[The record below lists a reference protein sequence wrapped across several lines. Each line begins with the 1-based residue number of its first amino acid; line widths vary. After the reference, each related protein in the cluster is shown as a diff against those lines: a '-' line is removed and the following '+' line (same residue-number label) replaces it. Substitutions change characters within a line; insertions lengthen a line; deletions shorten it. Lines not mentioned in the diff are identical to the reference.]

1 MTSTPT
7 WTPPAGPSRR
17 VDGSMSLLVDMM
29 ANTLDEAYVERAAGR
44 AGNGPD
50 APSPPATT
58 RSPGRRVVVLLALL
72 ALGLLTG
79 AAVAQVR
86 DGQSATEGLRAELAD
101 EVRTR
106 TAESDRLTGAAE
118 RLRAEVAASQAE
130 LLGAGAAG
138 RAARERLELL
148 DLVTGSVPVQGPGIR
163 VVLVDAPAPDGQVG
177 DTPRRGASDSARIS
191 DRNLQ
196 DVVNA
201 LWDAGAEAVDVNGQ
215 RLTALTAI
223 RNAGEAVLVDFRPL
237 SPPYVVQAVGDP
249 ADLQLELLD
258 GPTGRRLTTYASLYG
273 WTVDVERSKE
283 LRLAGAG
290 LPELRAVVDPEGSG
304 S

>member
-1 MTSTPT
+1 
-7 WTPPAGPSRR
+7 
-17 VDGSMSLLVDMM
+17 MSLLVDMM
-29 ANTLDEAYVERAAGR
+29 ANTLDEAYVERAARR
-44 AGNGPD
+44 ADTGPD
-50 APSPPATT
+50 APPAPARP
-58 RSPGRRVVVLLALL
+58 RSSGRRVVVLLALL

-79 AAVAQVR
+79 TAVAQVR
-86 DGQSATEGLRAELAD
+86 DGQSATAGLRAGLAD

-106 TAESDRLTGAAE
+106 TAESDRLTAAAE
-118 RLRAEVAASQAE
+118 RLRAQVAASQAE
-130 LLGAGAAG
+130 LLGAGDAG
-138 RAARERLELL
+138 RAARERLERL

-163 VVLVDAPAPDGQVG
+163 VLLADAPPPDGQV
-177 DTPRRGASDSARIS
+177 DATPRGGASDSARIS

-196 DVVNA
+196 DLVNA

-237 SPPYVVQAVGDP
+237 SPPYVVQAVGSP

-273 WTVDVERSKE
+273 WTIDVERKKE

-290 LPELRAVVDPEGSG
+290 LPELRAVVDPGRSG